1 MNINTQLKTIIDNSQ
16 LYSCE
21 ELPSNSKASH
31 IIKNYEN
38 NLVLPIKLYI
48 ENPSQTWVLLK
59 SSYRGIIIVWITKEN
74 KSLVIHTNEL
84 KSASNVTSSIL
95 SKYKDSL
102 CKFSD
107 IPNKITN
114 YYNKDHLIDIT
125 EKEPVRKPTQFQ
137 DIINNSKLYSCE
149 ELPLNC
155 RASYIIKYKKGNK
168 GDIVLPIKLYI
179 ETKAK
184 RWNLDSSLYRGV
196 VILWLTESE
205 KSLVIHTNE
214 LRSLRTRSSSILLQ
228 YKDLLCDFSDI
239 PNKIFS
245 YYKKNNLIIRKE
257 VFKNTK
263 YEVLSREEIKNTRPD
278 TNILEALAHE
288 EITALLGENKYKL
301 TPEKC
306 KADSGYY
313 NGDLNIDQYIGIQ
326 VKSATFQKNG
336 KMNVFHNT
344 NKYGGLL
351 LFCRP
356 MIRTYV
362 GTFVI
367 PGSLVETNEIGCSF
381 TENSKYTSYLIPDP
395 LLDNFMS
402 GLYIA
407 VINNENTYEWSSGKI
422 VDISSLILKP
432 FDEFCKPEF
441 KTDIK
446 ENQSASWR
454 KEKYPN
460 LSYIVPKVQGTAVDI
475 IINDVRLQ
483 DKHGSKFKG
492 HIGYVVNLQK
502 NGGRHKKNNN
512 VPYEVGD
519 FDGVFV
525 FLNDTYKYIFV
536 IPSFELE
543 KRGILKSDIYDGLK
557 CFIVYTSDYKKPKF
571 GKEAD
576 LWTQRYCI
584 DTEAEDSEN
593 NLIILIDKCKELN
606 SRKK

>member
-1 MNINTQLKTIIDNSQ
+1 MNINTQFKNIIDNSE

-21 ELPSNSKASH
+21 DLPFNSKASH
-31 IIKNYEN
+31 IIKNKKDEN

-48 ENPSQTWVLLK
+48 ENPSQTWVPLK
-59 SSYRGIIIVWITKEN
+59 SSYRGIIILWITKDN
-74 KSLVIHTNEL
+74 KSLVIHTSEL
-84 KSASNVTSSIL
+84 KFASTITSTLL
-95 SKYKDSL
+95 SKYKDLL

-114 YYNKDHLIDIT
+114 YYNKDYLIDIT
-125 EKEPVRKPTQFQ
+125 KKEKPSRKPTQFQ

-155 RASYIIKYKKGNK
+155 RTSHIIKYKKDNK
-168 GDIVLPIKLYI
+168 NENVLPIKLYI
-179 ETKAK
+179 ENKAFG
-184 RWNLDSSLYRGV
+184 WNLNANLYRGIV
-196 VILWLTESE
+196 VLWLTESE

-228 YKDLLCDFSDI
+228 YKNLLCNFSDI
-239 PNKIFS
+239 PNKIS
-245 YYKKNNLIIRKE
+245 NYYKKEHLITRVE
-257 VFKNTK
+257 VLKNTK

-288 EITALLGENKYKL
+288 EITALLCEDKYKL

-306 KADSGYY
+306 KADAGYY
-313 NGDLNIDQYIGIQ
+313 DGNLIDKYIGIQ

-336 KMNVFHNT
+336 KLNMFHNI
-344 NKYGGLL
+344 NKYSGLL

-356 MIRTYV
+356 MKRVYI

-367 PGSLVETNEIGCSF
+367 PGSLVETNEIGCNFS
-381 TENSKYTSYLIPDP
+381 ENAKYTPYLVPDP
-395 LLDNFMS
+395 LLNNFMS
-402 GLYIA
+402 GLYLS
-407 VINNENTYEWSSGKI
+407 VINNEKTYEWPSGKI
-422 VDISSLILKP
+422 IDISSFILKP
-432 FDEFCKPEF
+432 FDEFCKPES
-441 KTDIK
+441 KTDLK
-446 ENQSASWR
+446 ENASANWR

-483 DKHGSKFKG
+483 DKHGAKFKG
-492 HIGYVVNLQK
+492 HIGYVVNFQK
-502 NGGRHKKNNN
+502 NGGRHIKHNQ

-519 FDGVFV
+519 FDGAFV
-525 FLNDTYKYIFV
+525 YLSDTYKYVFV

-543 KRGILKSDIYDGLK
+543 KRGILKSDTSDGLT
-557 CFIVYTSDYKKPKF
+557 CFTVYTLDYKKTKF

-576 LWTQRYCI
+576 TWAQKYCI
-584 DTEAEDSEN
+584 DTEAEDSEE
-593 NLIILIDKCKELN
+593 NLKILLEKCK
-606 SRKK
+606 S